1 MPEAVIVSTARSP
14 IGRANKG
21 SLTQLRPDDLTATI
35 IRAALDKIP
44 ALDPEDVDDLYLGA
58 GGCPRLRTP
67 DEQGARM
74 PEAVIVSTARSPI
87 GRANKGSLTQLRPDD
102 LTATIIRAALDK
114 IPALDPQDID
124 DLYLGCGLPGGES
137 GNNMARVVAILL
149 GYDRLPGATITRY
162 CSSSVQTSRM
172 AFHAIKAGEGDVFVS
187 AGVETVSRFAK
198 GTSDHWPDTHN
209 PRFADAEAR
218 TKKLAEG
225 GQDWADP
232 RESGDLPDIYVAMGQ
247 TAENVARLRGLSR
260 QELDEF
266 AVRSQN
272 LAEKAINE
280 GFWVREITPVSLP
293 DGSAVVRTLD
303 AALPQPP
310 SLLAQVRRLFN
321 RFGFP
326 DVFSGIPPL
335 PAEPVR
341 PPSQEEARAAAE
353 AAASSTV
360 QVIGP
365 ACDVIQEGSG
375 FVAADGYVVTNA
387 HVVAGMDD
395 PEVRSAVGGSADA
408 TTVLFDPDL
417 DLAVLS
423 VPNASGP
430 PLPLATE
437 PLDRGAPGAI
447 LGYPQGGPLDV
458 RRAAVRRTF
467 ANAVGRDIYGHGE
480 VDREVLEL
488 QTLVRPG
495 NSGGPFVLPDGRVG
509 GVVFAA
515 SSTDEGVGY
524 AIASGEVDDILQSAI
539 GRTSEVDTGPCI
551 G

>member
-1 MPEAVIVSTARSP
+1 VNALDLLLLVLVALSGVAGYRRGFTLQAFGFGGLLIGLVAGALLAPP
-14 IGRANKG
+14 IGGLVDGPNARAGIAVLVLLVVGALGNAAG
-21 SLTQLRPDDLTATI
+21 WFVGVHARD
-35 IRAALDKIP
+35 RA
-44 ALDPEDVDDLYLGA
+44 
-58 GGCPRLRTP
+58 
-67 DEQGARM
+67 
-74 PEAVIVSTARSPI
+74 STKF
-87 GRANKGSLTQLRPDD
+87 GRADSVAGS
-102 LTATIIRAALDK
+102 AVA
-114 IPALDPQDID
+114 
-124 DLYLGCGLPGGES
+124 
-137 GNNMARVVAILL
+137 VVASLL
-149 GYDRLPGATITRY
+149 
-162 CSSSVQTSRM
+162 
-172 AFHAIKAGEGDVFVS
+172 AIWF
-187 AGVETVSRFAK
+187 
-198 GTSDHWPDTHN
+198 
-209 PRFADAEAR
+209 
-218 TKKLAEG
+218 LALNLVNG
-225 GQDWADP
+225 PFPA
-232 RESGDLPDIYVAMGQ
+232 VA
-247 TAENVARLRGLSR
+247 S
-260 QELDEF
+260 
-266 AVRSQN
+266 
-272 LAEKAINE
+272 
-280 GFWVREITPVSLP
+280 EIR
-293 DGSAVVRTLD
+293 GSAVVRTLD

-387 HVVAGMDD
+387 HVVAGMDE
-395 PEVRSAVGGSADA
+395 PEVRSAAGGSADA

-495 NSGGPFVLPDGRVG
+495 NSGGPFVLPNGRVA

-515 SSTDEGVGY
+515 SSGDDDVGY
-524 AIASGEVDDILQSAI
+524 AIAAGEVGDPLRTAV
-539 GRTSEVDTGPCI
+539 GRTTPVDTGPCI

>member
-1 MPEAVIVSTARSP
+1 MNALDLLLLLLVALSGVAGYRRGFTLQAFGFGGLLIGLVVGALLAPFVARIVDGPNARAGLAVLVLLTVAALGNAAGWFVGVHAR
-14 IGRANKG
+14 
-21 SLTQLRPDDLTATI
+21 D
-35 IRAALDKIP
+35 RAASRFGKADS
-44 ALDPEDVDDLYLGA
+44 V
-58 GGCPRLRTP
+58 GGS
-67 DEQGARM
+67 
-74 PEAVIVSTARSPI
+74 AVA
-87 GRANKGSLTQLRPDD
+87 
-102 LTATIIRAALDK
+102 
-114 IPALDPQDID
+114 
-124 DLYLGCGLPGGES
+124 
-137 GNNMARVVAILL
+137 VVASLL
-149 GYDRLPGATITRY
+149 VIW
-162 CSSSVQTSRM
+162 
-172 AFHAIKAGEGDVFVS
+172 F
-187 AGVETVSRFAK
+187 
-198 GTSDHWPDTHN
+198 
-209 PRFADAEAR
+209 
-218 TKKLAEG
+218 LA
-225 GQDWADP
+225 
-232 RESGDLPDIYVAMGQ
+232 L
-247 TAENVARLRGLSR
+247 
-260 QELDEF
+260 
-266 AVRSQN
+266 N
-272 LAEKAINE
+272 LANGPFPAIAT
-280 GFWVREITPVSLP
+280 EIR
-293 DGSAVVRTLD
+293 GSAVVRTLD

-395 PEVRSAVGGSADA
+395 PEVHSAAGGSADA

-495 NSGGPFVLPDGRVG
+495 NSGGPFVLPDGRVA

-515 SSTDEGVGY
+515 SSGEDDVGY
-524 AIASGEVDDILQSAI
+524 AIAAGEVGDPLRNAV
-539 GRTSEVDTGPCI
+539 GRTTPVDTGPCI

>member
-1 MPEAVIVSTARSP
+1 MNALDLLLLLLVALSGVAGYRRGFTLQAFGLGGLLIGLVVGALLAPFVARIVDAPNARAGLAVLVLLTVAALGNAAGWFVGVHARDRAASRF
-14 IGRANKG
+14 GRADSVGG
-21 SLTQLRPDDLTATI
+21 S
-35 IRAALDKIP
+35 
-44 ALDPEDVDDLYLGA
+44 
-58 GGCPRLRTP
+58 
-67 DEQGARM
+67 
-74 PEAVIVSTARSPI
+74 AVA
-87 GRANKGSLTQLRPDD
+87 
-102 LTATIIRAALDK
+102 
-114 IPALDPQDID
+114 
-124 DLYLGCGLPGGES
+124 
-137 GNNMARVVAILL
+137 VVASLL
-149 GYDRLPGATITRY
+149 VIW
-162 CSSSVQTSRM
+162 
-172 AFHAIKAGEGDVFVS
+172 F
-187 AGVETVSRFAK
+187 
-198 GTSDHWPDTHN
+198 
-209 PRFADAEAR
+209 
-218 TKKLAEG
+218 LA
-225 GQDWADP
+225 
-232 RESGDLPDIYVAMGQ
+232 L
-247 TAENVARLRGLSR
+247 
-260 QELDEF
+260 
-266 AVRSQN
+266 N
-272 LAEKAINE
+272 LANGPFPAIAT
-280 GFWVREITPVSLP
+280 EIR
-293 DGSAVVRTLD
+293 GSAVVRTLD

-335 PAEPVR
+335 PAKPVR
-341 PPSQEEARAAAE
+341 PPSQGEARAAAE

-423 VPNASGP
+423 VPNTSGP

-495 NSGGPFVLPDGRVG
+495 NSGGPFVLPDGRVA

-515 SSTDEGVGY
+515 SSGDDEVGY
-524 AIASGEVDDILQSAI
+524 AIAAGEVGDPLRTAV
-539 GRTSEVDTGPCI
+539 GRTTPVDTGPCI